1 MSPDSQCLHDR
12 DDAAVWVLGAMEP
25 GEAAAY
31 GRHLNDCRVCCDEV
45 DALQR
50 VVDVLPMAAP
60 PVRAP
65 DGLRQRVS
73 RGVGAEG
80 RGRRPGRWCP
90 RVPAALA
97 ALLTATVIL
106 TAGVTGGGSSSR
118 VLQATVVQSPATA
131 QLRISGGRAELIVR
145 RLPTPPAG
153 RIYEVWL
160 ARADGSTVPA
170 RALFSGNAHGAADV
184 SVPGQ
189 LRDVSEILVTQEPA
203 GGSPVPTHQPVIIA
217 PTG

>member
-1 MSPDSQCLHDR
+1 VPRNALAF
-12 DDAAVWVLGAMEP
+12 AATG
-25 GEAAAY
+25 
-31 GRHLNDCRVCCDEV
+31 
-45 DALQR
+45 
-50 VVDVLPMAAP
+50 
-60 PVRAP
+60 
-65 DGLRQRVS
+65 
-73 RGVGAEG
+73 
-80 RGRRPGRWCP
+80 
-90 RVPAALA
+90 A

-106 TAGVTGGGSSSR
+106 AAGVTGGGSSSR